1 MKSGQGF
8 ISLAMIAG
16 AMLLGPA
23 PPASADNEV
32 VFGPVRDEFPF
43 EVDDYSGCTGEVL
56 HWTAILST
64 FDYLHISGH
73 GAKQTMHVVS
83 QFRWT
88 ATIEGTTS
96 GYVWETEGGG
106 RDILNAD
113 LADGSPTREIFIENS
128 VLKPASPGAPRVNF
142 SALIRTRDDG
152 EGGVIESVKYEYRC
166 IGR

>member
-1 MKSGQGF
+1 MKNKQGF
-8 ISLAMIAG
+8 ISLAVIAG
-16 AMLLGPA
+16 TMLLGPVT
-23 PPASADNEV
+23 PASADNEV

-43 EVDDYSGCTGEVL
+43 EVDDYGDCTDEVL

-73 GAKQTMHVVS
+73 GARQKMHVVS

-96 GYVWETEGGG
+96 GYLWETKGGG
-106 RDILNAD
+106 RDILNED
-113 LADGSPTREIFIENS
+113 LTDGSPMREIFIENS
-128 VLKPASPGAPRVNF
+128 VLKPISPGAPRINF